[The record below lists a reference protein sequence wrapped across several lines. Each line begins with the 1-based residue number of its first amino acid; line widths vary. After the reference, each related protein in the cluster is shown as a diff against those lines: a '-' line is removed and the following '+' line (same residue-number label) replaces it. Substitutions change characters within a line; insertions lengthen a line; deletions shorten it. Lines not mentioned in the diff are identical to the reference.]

1 MKNGLGETK
10 MNKNE
15 FVELMK
21 TTKKVEK
28 GSELFEMFHI
38 LADDAI
44 KITMELNNKYHTK
57 EEIVEIFSKLTNKKV
72 DPTFCLFP
80 PFYTDCG
87 VNITLGKNVFINS
100 NCKFQDQGGI
110 TIGDN
115 VLIGHNVV
123 IATINHDLNPKKR
136 ADMYPK
142 PVKIGNNVWIGSN
155 VVILGGVNIEDG
167 AVIGAGSIVTKN
179 IPKNAV
185 AFGSPCKVQRFVN

>member
-1 MKNGLGETK
+1 

-21 TTKKVEK
+21 TTKKVELK
-28 GSELFEMFHI
+28 SELFEMFHI

-72 DPTFCLFP
+72 DPTFRLFP

-87 VNITLGKNVFINS
+87 INITLGKNVFINS

-155 VVILGGVNIEDG
+155 VVILGGVTIEDG
-167 AVIGAGSIVTKN
+167 AVIGAGSIVTKDVS
-179 IPKNAV
+179 KNAV
-185 AFGSPCKVQRFVN
+185 AFGSPCKVQKFIEGEN

>member
-1 MKNGLGETK
+1 

-15 FVELMK
+15 FSELMK
-21 TTKKVEK
+21 TTKKVEL

-72 DPTFCLFP
+72 DPTFRLFP

-87 VNITLGKNVFINS
+87 INITLGKNVFINS

-155 VVILGGVNIEDG
+155 VVILGGVTIEEG
-167 AVIGAGSIVTKN
+167 AVIGAGSIVTKDV
-179 IPKNAV
+179 PKNAV
-185 AFGSPCKVQRFVN
+185 AFGSPCKVQKFIEGEN

>member
-1 MKNGLGETK
+1 

-21 TTKKVEK
+21 TTKKVEL

-44 KITMELNNKYHTK
+44 KTTMELNNKYHTK

-72 DPTFCLFP
+72 DPTFRLFP

-87 VNITLGKNVFINS
+87 INITLGKNVFINS

-155 VVILGGVNIEDG
+155 VVILGGVTIEEG
-167 AVIGAGSIVTKN
+167 AVIGAGSIVTKDV
-179 IPKNAV
+179 PKNAV
-185 AFGSPCKVQRFVN
+185 AFGSPCKVQKFIEGEN

>member
-1 MKNGLGETK
+1 

-15 FVELMK
+15 FSELMK
-21 TTKKVEK
+21 TTKKVELK
-28 GSELFEMFHI
+28 SELFEMFHI

-72 DPTFCLFP
+72 DPTFRLFP

-87 VNITLGKNVFINS
+87 INITLGKNVFINS

-155 VVILGGVNIEDG
+155 VVILGGVTIEEG
-167 AVIGAGSIVTKN
+167 AVIGAGSIVTKDV
-179 IPKNAV
+179 PKNAV
-185 AFGSPCKVQRFVN
+185 AFGSPCKVQKFIEGEN

>member
-1 MKNGLGETK
+1 

-15 FVELMK
+15 FSELMK
-21 TTKKVEK
+21 TTKKVEL
-28 GSELFEMFHI
+28 GSKLFEMFHI

-72 DPTFCLFP
+72 DPTFRLFP

-87 VNITLGKNVFINS
+87 INITLGKNVFINS

-155 VVILGGVNIEDG
+155 VVILGGVTIEEG
-167 AVIGAGSIVTKN
+167 AVIGAGSIVTKDV
-179 IPKNAV
+179 PKNAV
-185 AFGSPCKVQRFVN
+185 AFGSPCKVQKFIEGEN